1 MDSKG
6 TGERDRLVEAF
17 RRPRSSGLFP
27 PVPLPQYD
35 GTEERARKVFTQ
47 TKREG
52 EKSGGSSGRKLTHIH
67 AS

>member
-6 TGERDRLVEAF
+6 TGDRDRLVEAL
-17 RRPRSSGLFP
+17 RCPPSSLSFP

-35 GTEERARKVFTQ
+35 GTEERASKGFTQ